1 MQLLKSGNGLFR
13 IMQAMPKIKHKHK
26 RLHVRLYA
34 NGGGIASPPPAEN
47 PDDEPSPYNDPI
59 LRKYYRI
66 EPGAIS
72 YKRNALDTLFYKSD
86 IPLSGQELQFICKS
100 KKLDLR
106 CGNDIVLLRINK
118 DEWDATGMMWDS
130 LAELLTDWAAEVLVR
145 EGIPPIV
152 NNPILFDEHGYV
164 ELPLKVRRANIDES
178 DDEDGDGGTIIDW
191 IDHA

>member
-1 MQLLKSGNGLFR
+1 
-13 IMQAMPKIKHKHK
+13 
-26 RLHVRLYA
+26 
-34 NGGGIASPPPAEN
+34 
-47 PDDEPSPYNDPI
+47 
-59 LRKYYRI
+59 
-66 EPGAIS
+66 
-72 YKRNALDTLFYKSD
+72 
-86 IPLSGQELQFICKS
+86 LSGQELQFICKS

-118 DEWDATGMMWDS
+118 DEWDATGMMWYS